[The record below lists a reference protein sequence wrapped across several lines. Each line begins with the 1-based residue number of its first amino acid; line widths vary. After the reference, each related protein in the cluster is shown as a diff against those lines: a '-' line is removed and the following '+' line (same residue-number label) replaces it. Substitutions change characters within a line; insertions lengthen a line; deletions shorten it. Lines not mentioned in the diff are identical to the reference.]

1 VKEKKEK
8 KEQEEEKETESINYN
23 RIGNICVRKKFKT
36 VFRNLCN
43 PSIKID
49 SAVITKKVKRNRLN
63 CGNKLLYW

>member
-1 VKEKKEK
+1 MKEKKEK
-8 KEQEEEKETESINYN
+8 KEQEEEKETECMNYN
-23 RIGNICVRKKFKT
+23 RVGNICERKKSKT
-36 VFRNLCN
+36 VFRHLYN